1 MNLPKLLVDA
11 LSADPVDPR
20 LKQVIKKKPAS
31 CVAKVATTRTTDDDE
46 EPEWEEE
53 EEEAGDVDNEEGE
66 DEENE
71 QGFEGEEEED
81 AGLDDEEGEEERQEP
96 QEGEETGIATSRM
109 LRVTKA
115 NKRTYITEKLDD
127 GKWHLVVEV
136 SENMSGQHAQIIET
150 IKRAIEE
157 ENLDKKGALKLR
169 AQILGQ

>member
-1 MNLPKLLVDA
+1 
-11 LSADPVDPR
+11 
-20 LKQVIKKKPAS
+20 
-31 CVAKVATTRTTDDDE
+31 
-46 EPEWEEE
+46 
-53 EEEAGDVDNEEGE
+53 
-66 DEENE
+66 
-71 QGFEGEEEED
+71 
-81 AGLDDEEGEEERQEP
+81 
-96 QEGEETGIATSRM
+96 M